1 MKVILIT
8 GLDGSGKTTFLNRIK
23 DSAKPAACRI
33 INIPHINIQQLKI
46 DKDLY
51 RVALFVNSLN
61 YNADIQNI
69 PQLKAVALFAS
80 MLLYGKILALIRQD
94 AVETVF
100 CERHPLID
108 TGVYARFYAEKLYPG
123 SIEQSVLDRLDKKY
137 ESELSY
143 LLNLLP
149 SNSVDI
155 KKGYTSS
162 LIHFIYKLFYL
173 EKKYD
178 TENLKLIFKV
188 SLPDELYFLQ
198 ASPKLLFNRI
208 KNRKLLEAHESIEV
222 FKQLNKAYNKLFNE
236 LESKYA
242 IEIELVNIEEA
253 GAVDNLFAKLIQ
265 GIEY

>member
-33 INIPHINIQQLKI
+33 INIPHINIQQLKT

-94 AVETVF
+94 TVETVF

-162 LIHFIYKLFYL
+162 LIHFIYKRFYL